1 MIPKFNETMLPILK
15 FISDKKE
22 YHFTEIVEWL
32 YCDFQVTEEEKN
44 LKSSNWAWEFSNK
57 VWWGKSYLKQAWLV
71 DYPKRW
77 YTAITEEWLRILKEW
92 PTEITVNFLKKYDNF
107 VRFITPSK
115 KDTQNIQ
122 DTQNIISDELTP
134 DDLIEQGYKKF
145 DYSLKKE
152 LLEKLMETN
161 PYYFEKIILLLFR
174 EMWYWDFI
182 ETPKSWDG
190 GIDGIINQDALG
202 LERIYTQA
210 KRYTQSNVWEK
221 EIRNFIGA
229 MSGDVS
235 RWIFVTTSDFSD
247 SAKEKVRDARNHK
260 IILINGEKLVELMIK
275 YNVWVQKKKIYEIK
289 EIDWDFFLDD

>member
-15 FISDKKE
+15 LISDKKE

-32 YCDFQVTEEEKN
+32 YWNFQVTEEEKK

-77 YTAITEEWLRILKEW
+77 YTMITEEWLNVLKEW
-92 PTEITVNFLKKYDNF
+92 IPEITVNFLKKYDSF

-115 KDTQNIQ
+115 RDTQNIQ

-134 DDLIEQGYKKF
+134 EDLIEEGYKKF
-145 DYSLKKE
+145 DYSLKKD
-152 LLEKLMETN
+152 LLDKLLETN
-161 PYYFEKIILLLFR
+161 PYYFEKIILMLFK

-202 LERIYTQA
+202 IDKIYTQA
-210 KRYTQSNVWEK
+210 KLYAVWNKIGGPHISE
-221 EIRNFIGA
+221 FIWS
-229 MSGDVS
+229 MNEVS
-235 RWIFVTTSDFSD
+235 KGIFVTTSDFSE
-247 SAKEKVRDARNHK
+247 SAKIRAREARHHK
-260 IILINGEKLVELMIK
+260 IILINGERLVELMIQ

-289 EIDWDFFLDD
+289 EVDWDFFIDD

>member
-22 YHFTEIVEWL
+22 YHFTELVEWL
-32 YCDFQVTEEEKN
+32 YWDFKVTEDEKN
-44 LKSSNWAWEFSNK
+44 LKSSNWAGEFANK

-77 YTAITEEWLRILKEW
+77 YMTITEEWLKVLKEW
-92 PTEITVNFLKKYDNF
+92 LPEITVNYLKKYESF
-107 VRFITPSK
+107 IKFITPSK
-115 KDTQNIQ
+115 KDIQNIQ
-122 DTQNIISDELTP
+122 DTQEITSDELTP
-134 DDLIEQGYKKF
+134 EDLIEQWYKKF

-152 LLEKLMETN
+152 LLEKLMDTN
-161 PYYFEKIILLLFR
+161 PYYFEKIILLLFKK
-174 EMWYWDFI
+174 MGYWDFI

-190 GIDGIINQDALG
+190 GIDGIINQDTLG

-210 KRYTQSNVWEK
+210 KRYTQGNVWEL

-229 MSGDVS
+229 MSDVT
-235 RWIFVTTSDFSD
+235 RGIFVTTSDFSE
-247 SAKEKVRDARNHK
+247 SAKIRAKGAIHHK

-275 YNVWVQKKKIYEIK
+275 YNVGVQIRDVYEIK
-289 EIDWDFFLDD
+289 EVDWDFFTDY